1 MAMNPTAL
9 LAAVALAASTLAGPS
24 GSAAAQQRCPFGH
37 VGNECLNGPLVSG
50 AQVQAIVSTQQKFSY
65 SVPLAL
71 NAPRSR
77 LVETK
82 PIDQREFQFYQQ
94 YQPTGTGTFLYS
106 CHPNC

>member
-1 MAMNPTAL
+1 MKRTAL
-9 LAAVALAASTLAGPS
+9 IMAVGLAASTVLGPVDPVQ
-24 GSAAAQQRCPFGH
+24 AQQRCPFGRI
-37 VGNECLNGPLVSG
+37 GNECLNGPLVAG
-50 AQVQAIVSTQQKFSY
+50 AQTQAIVSTQQKFSY

-77 LVETK
+77 LVGTK
-82 PIDQREFQFYQQ
+82 PFDYREYQFYQQ